1 VSEWAQYARDEINMV
16 GGYYAYG
23 KELIN
28 GGTVYDY
35 DVTKLCVYT
44 RDIGLDGIEVYD
56 ILRDEYDIQIE
67 FGDIGNIMAYISIGD
82 RIQDIER
89 LVGALEDIKRLYS
102 KDKTGLLSGEYINPK
117 VAVSPQEA
125 FYSQKKSVRIM
136 DAVGA
141 VSGEFVMCYPPGIP
155 ILAPGELITKE
166 IAQYIVY
173 AKEKGCSMQGME
185 DSTLQTLNVLRM

>member
-1 VSEWAQYARDEINMV
+1 MSEWAQYARDEINMV

-89 LVGALEDIKRLYS
+89 LVGALAEIS
-102 KDKTGLLSGEYINPK
+102 VCI
-117 VAVSPQEA
+117 
-125 FYSQKKSVRIM
+125 QKKKN
-136 DAVGA
+136 A
-141 VSGEFVMCYPPGIP
+141 
-155 ILAPGELITKE
+155 LK
-166 IAQYIVY
+166 
-173 AKEKGCSMQGME
+173 
-185 DSTLQTLNVLRM
+185 